1 MFFIKIYHKNK
12 LLLVRKKLIVHM
24 INYLKFCDNSKY
36 DEYKDSNYQQLDIE
50 IVRDEEFYNR
60 PFCKVKR

>member
-1 MFFIKIYHKNK
+1 M
-12 LLLVRKKLIVHM
+12 VWKKLIVRM

-36 DEYKDSNYQQLDIE
+36 DEYKDSNHQQLDIE

-60 PFCKVKR
+60 PLCKVKR